1 MIAQVM
7 KGWMKCLILY
17 DQSLEQT
24 LRILL
29 HWRVNSFF
37 DNLRASEESLHE
49 HTIVSVITFV
59 TCLMAIKSK
68 FAFSINCYNE
78 LLNLIS
84 DVLPMD
90 HKMLKD
96 MYQ

>member
-1 MIAQVM
+1 MITEVM
-7 KGWMKCLILY
+7 IGWMKCLILY

-24 LRILL
+24 MRILL

-49 HTIVSVITFV
+49 HTTVSVITFV
-59 TCLMAIKSK
+59 TCVMAIKSK